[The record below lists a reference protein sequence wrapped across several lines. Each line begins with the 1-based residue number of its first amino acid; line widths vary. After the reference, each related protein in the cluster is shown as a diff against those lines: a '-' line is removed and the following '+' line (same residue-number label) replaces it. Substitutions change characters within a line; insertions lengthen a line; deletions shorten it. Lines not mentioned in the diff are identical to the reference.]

1 MNCPKTLRER
11 NSDNIKK
18 PAGNKNTRVNTDFKR
33 TVINV
38 IKKLDDRVVTHGI
51 RNY

>member
-1 MNCPKTLRER
+1 MNR

-18 PAGNKNTRVNTDFKR
+18 PTGNKNTGLSTDFKR

-38 IKKLDDRVVTHGI
+38 VK
-51 RNY
+51 

>member
-1 MNCPKTLRER
+1 MRKR

-18 PAGNKNTRVNTDFKR
+18 PTGNKNIGVNTDFKR

-38 IKKLDDRVVTHGI
+38 VKKLGDRVVTFSI
-51 RNY
+51 N